1 MMNNSSYLSK
11 RYVNQSDEGNMTKT
25 KVQVP
30 EGFDRIKFINEAGNK
45 SKAIR
50 QLNSEGKTRS
60 EIATMLDLRYQ
71 HVRNV
76 LITPIKQAK

>member
-1 MMNNSSYLSK
+1 
-11 RYVNQSDEGNMTKT
+11 MTKT